1 MAFVGRRYASSN
13 CLVKLS
19 KGLFTWYC
27 MTFHGRSC
35 CINSVKVILSGVTPG
50 PEWKLQKVAGLDLFF
65 WRSQQT
71 FPQRRQICIWCWK
84 FSSTINICDTLFWPC
99 VLVVSLADASLRKEL
114 LLELHK
120 RNLSTEG
127 SWECWQPCQISYC
140 VGLPDHLSHYPA
152 ILTRH

>member
-13 CLVKLS
+13 CPVKLS
-19 KGLFTWYC
+19 KGYLHDISW
-27 MTFHGRSC
+27 SILS

-71 FPQRRQICIWCWK
+71 FPQRRPNCIWCRK
-84 FSSTINICDTLFWPC
+84 FSSTTNICDTLFWPC

-114 LLELHK
+114 LLELRK